1 MVAGYQASL
10 KLAGLT
16 WDDALRR
23 AREYRPPIQRALPQ
37 YVDEMHGLAD
47 GAGVAFDAVLLMN
60 ALEEVVA
67 QTSHHLGCTSLAIG
81 PARTASG
88 ADFPV
93 CPGRQARKPA
103 PRGTVL
109 VGHNEDWLYQDL
121 GSAYLV
127 HAEPDGEPA
136 FLSMTYGGF
145 VPAVGFNE
153 WGLAQCCDSIDH
165 DDDQPGIPRMLVAR
179 RILAARSFDEAIQVG
194 TMPGR
199 AAGYNHLLAD
209 DSGRLCNLEL
219 SATDHDLL
227 CAENG
232 VIAHANCYLSPR
244 MAGRAVANVDVAAE
258 SLGRVRRCL
267 ELLACD
273 EGPSPPA
280 PLPERARAEGNDES
294 VGRWSLVVRQLGVE
308 DVAAVLADHADG
320 PESSICCHQGEIQDQ
335 PTRPQTIATVIIDLD
350 AWVMWAAAGNPC
362 RGTYYAHELEPEAE
376 EEAA

>member
-1 MVAGYQASL
+1 MVTGYQESL
-10 KLAGLT
+10 KTKGLT

-23 AREYRPPIQRALPQ
+23 ARDYLPPIQHTFPQ
-37 YVDEMHGLAD
+37 YLDEMRGLAD
-47 GAGVAFDAVLLMN
+47 GAGVAFDAVLLLN

-81 PARTASG
+81 PGRTVSG
-88 ADFPV
+88 A
-93 CPGRQARKPA
+93 
-103 PRGTVL
+103 VL
-109 VGHNEDWLYQDL
+109 VGHNEDWLYQDR

-153 WGLAQCCDSIDH
+153 WGLAQCCDSVDH

-209 DSGRLCNLEL
+209 DAGRMCNLEL

-227 CAENG
+227 CAAEG
-232 VIAHANCYLSPR
+232 LVAHANCYLSPR
-244 MAGRAVANVDVAAE
+244 MAERATTDEEDLAE
-258 SLGRVRRCL
+258 SLGRVQRCL
-267 ELLACD
+267 DLLT
-273 EGPSPPA
+273 
-280 PLPERARAEGNDES
+280 GNT
-294 VGRWSLVVRQLGVE
+294 QLGAE
-308 DVAAVLADHADG
+308 EVAAVLADHASG
-320 PESSICCHQGEIQDQ
+320 PESSICCHDGELQGR
-335 PTRPQTIATVIIDLD
+335 PTRAQTIATVIMDLD
-350 AWVMWAAAGNPC
+350 AWVMWATAGNPC
-362 RGTYYAHELEPEAE
+362 RGTFYACELEPKAK
-376 EEAA
+376 EAAA